1 MKGQTGTALSERGNL
16 MDNGASSYRRFLE
29 GDDRGLA
36 DLIEEYRM
44 PLQMFLYSFTGNF
57 ETAEDAAIET
67 FVKLATRKPGYNGK
81 ASFRTWLFKI
91 GRNTAADMIRKAKR
105 HESANL
111 EDSENTAADKEHS
124 PEELYIRE
132 ERNRQLLSS
141 MKKLKSEYY
150 EVLWLKYFENLQVK
164 EIAAIMRKN
173 EGNTKVLLSRA
184 REALK
189 VQLGKDGFD
198 YED

>member
-1 MKGQTGTALSERGNL
+1 

-29 GDDRGLA
+29 GDDWGLA
-36 DLIEEYRM
+36 DLIEEYRL
-44 PLQMFLYSFTGNF
+44 PLQMFLYSYTGNY

-67 FVKLATRKPGYNGK
+67 FVKLATKKPKYNGK
-81 ASFRTWLFKI
+81 ASFKTWLFRI
-91 GRNTAADMIRKAKR
+91 GRNTAADFMRKAKR
-105 HESANL
+105 HETANI
-111 EDSENTAADKEHS
+111 DDIDNPAIDKEHS

-132 ERNRQLLSS
+132 ERNRQLLAS

-164 EIAAIMRKN
+164 EIAVIMRKN
-173 EGNTKVLLSRA
+173 EGNTKVLLGRA

-198 YED
+198 YEN